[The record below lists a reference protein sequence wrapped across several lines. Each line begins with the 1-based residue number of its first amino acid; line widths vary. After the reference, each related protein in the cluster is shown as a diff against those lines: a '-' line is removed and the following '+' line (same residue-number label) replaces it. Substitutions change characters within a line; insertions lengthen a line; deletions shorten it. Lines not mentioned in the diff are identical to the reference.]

1 MAQTLVDRRD
11 LDFVIWEQMEGETL
25 LDEKVFP
32 GFNKKTCDMVINE
45 ARSLAIKEMLP
56 TLAEGDRQGVRYE
69 NGRAKVPECFN
80 RPHRLLLEGEWI
92 NLQIGPEMG
101 GQGAPPFLSFAA
113 IEYFMAANWSVYA
126 YAAMGCASAGMIHNY
141 GTPEQ
146 IDLYV
151 EKLVSGKWGG
161 TMLLTEPQAGS
172 DVGAIE
178 TTAVKQDDGSYL
190 LTGNKIFITN
200 GDHDL
205 CENIVHPVLAR
216 VEGHEPGTK
225 GISIFIVPKLLPG
238 EDGAIGKP
246 NDIVCVGVEEKH
258 GIHGS
263 ATCAMSMGSKG
274 ECVGY
279 LLGEEKQGMKIMF
292 QMMNEARLATGIQA
306 LSHASAACLLAVNYA
321 RERIQGKDI
330 ERMFDAGAPSVPI
343 IRHPDVRRNL
353 LWMKAMVDGMRS
365 FFHYAAIA
373 GLKGFSAESDE
384 KKQEWAD
391 LFELLTPFVKEYLAV
406 KSHEVCVQAMQ
417 VHGGAGYTRDYLVE
431 QYLRDCKITSIVEG
445 CGGIQAL
452 DLVGRKMPMKNGAVF
467 MSLMGK
473 MGKTVE
479 AAQKID
485 AAKDMAPRLEAAV
498 GKMGEAAMTLGA
510 LAMEGKIKTA
520 LAHSLPFLHAGG
532 DVIVAWMLLWRA
544 CVAAP
549 KIEGA
554 KKKDR
559 AFYQG
564 QVKTA
569 EFFIHTALY
578 ETIGKFESILAATS
592 AAVDIPDDGFGGL

>member
-1 MAQTLVDRRD
+1 MAQALADRRD
-11 LDFVIWEQMEGETL
+11 LDFVIWEQMEGEKL
-25 LDEKVFP
+25 LDDHIFP
-32 GFNKKTCDMVINE
+32 GFNKKTCDMIINE

-56 TLAEGDRQGVRYE
+56 TLAEGDRQGVHYE
-69 NGRAKVPECFN
+69 NGQAKVPECFK
-80 RPHRLLLEGEWI
+80 RPYRLLLEGEWI

-101 GQGAPPFLSFAA
+101 GQGAPPFVSFAA
-113 IEYFMAANWSVYA
+113 IEYFMAANWSLYA
-126 YAAMGCASAGMIHNY
+126 YATLGCSAAGMIHNY
-141 GTPEQ
+141 GTREQ

-151 EKLVSGKWGG
+151 KKLVSGKWGG

-172 DVGAIE
+172 EVGALE
-178 TTAVKQDDGSYL
+178 TSAVKRDDGSYL
-190 LTGNKIFITN
+190 LSGNKIFITN

-216 VEGHEPGTK
+216 VEGHEPGTR
-225 GISIFIVPKLLPG
+225 GISIFIVPKFLPNK
-238 EDGAIGKP
+238 DGDIGKR

-263 ATCAMSMGSKG
+263 ATCAMSLGSKG

-292 QMMNEARLATGIQA
+292 QMMNEARMATGIQA
-306 LSHASAACLLAVNYA
+306 LSDASAAYLLAVNYA
-321 RERIQGKDI
+321 RERTQGKDI
-330 ERMFDAGAPSVPI
+330 ERMFDASAPSVPI

-384 KKQEWAD
+384 KKQDWSD
-391 LFELLTPFVKEYLAV
+391 LFELLTPFIKEYISA

-417 VHGGAGYTRDYLVE
+417 VYGGAGYTKDYLVE
-431 QYLRDCKITSIVEG
+431 QYMRDCKITTIVEG
-445 CGGIQAL
+445 CSGIQAL
-452 DLVGRKMPMKNGAVF
+452 DLVGRKMPMKEGTVF
-467 MSLMGK
+467 MSLLGK
-473 MGKTVE
+473 IGKTVE
-479 AAQKID
+479 TARETD
-485 AAKDMAPRLEAAV
+485 ATKDMSPRLAEAA

-510 LAMEGKIKTA
+510 LGMEGKIKTA
-520 LAHSLPFLHAGG
+520 LAHSLPFLHAAG
-532 DVIVAWMLLWRA
+532 DVIMAWMLLWRA

-578 ETIGKFESILAATS
+578 ETMGKFECIMAAS
-592 AAVDIPDDGFGGL
+592 GAAVDIPDDGFGGL